1 MGACPRGKQG
11 RIRSLRIQELTGNL
25 QFASSVLLK
34 PMERQKVFGWR
45 DLFVALPLAAAM
57 SLISAAA
64 TESAVANGD
73 TRTINLVNAHTK
85 ESISA
90 TYMVNG
96 QYDGEVL
103 AKLNWFLRDFRIEK
117 STNMDPHL
125 FDIVWNA
132 YRLSGSH
139 EPIVVLSGYRSPQT
153 NAMLRRRS
161 RLVARF
167 SQHML
172 GKAMDQHY
180 VDVPMSKIRDIA
192 MKMQRGGVGYYPTSG
207 TPFVHMD
214 AGNVRS
220 WPRMSYQQLARLFP
234 DGKTVHIPS
243 NGKPLPGYEEARRE
257 IIATG
262 TAYAPIS
269 SVGKPQGFFAHM
281 FGGDSGDEGEA
292 AIALASNNSGNG
304 DGNARGFFQSPTHMA
319 ATPAATA
326 TPAPEIRVAS
336 AAARPALVRLPT
348 ANTQLALV
356 SPAPRH
362 TKDLIAS
369 KIDQTANVQAD
380 TPDQTEQAAEPAIA
394 MPLPPQR
401 PSERLAALLAADVP
415 MPPTL
420 PVELASLDSNYIGY
434 RTPAQSSTQVL
445 ADNHARGDKPSVL
458 PEIITQDGSSAP
470 MRPDHAGE
478 SVLAYA
484 DLPRTDLVQPRG
496 PAPKRTLAHFKL
508 RTIHAKALAAPPMGY
523 NAPMRGLKTAR
534 AAHDFRSTSVVGS
547 VAPGLRSAVRAQE
560 KSLFDNSPNSMST
573 SFVAKLQSIP
583 TDRFTLVNY
592 QVN

>member
-1 MGACPRGKQG
+1 
-11 RIRSLRIQELTGNL
+11 
-25 QFASSVLLK
+25 
-34 PMERQKVFGWR
+34 MERQKVSGWR
-45 DLFVALPLAAAM
+45 HLFVALPLAAAM
-57 SLISAAA
+57 SLVSAAA

-96 QYDGEVL
+96 QYDGAVL
-103 AKLNWFLRDFRIEK
+103 AKLNWFLRDWRIEK
-117 STNMDPHL
+117 PTNMDPHL

-161 RLVARF
+161 RLVAKF

-180 VDVPMSKIRDIA
+180 VDVPMSKIREIA

-220 WPRMSYQQLARLFP
+220 WPRMSYEQLARLFP

-269 SVGKPQGFFAHM
+269 SVGKSQGFFAHM

-292 AIALASNNSGNG
+292 AIAMASANSGNG
-304 DGNARGFFQSPTHMA
+304 DGNARTFFQSPTHMA
-319 ATPAATA
+319 AAPAATA
-326 TPAPEIRVAS
+326 TPEPVTRVAS
-336 AAARPALVRLPT
+336 VAARPALVRLPT

-356 SPAPRH
+356 SPAPKH
-362 TKDLIAS
+362 MKDLIAS
-369 KIDQTANVQAD
+369 KIHQTANV
-380 TPDQTEQAAEPAIA
+380 EAEPADAADQAQTVAEPEISL
-394 MPLPPQR
+394 PLPPQR

-434 RTPAQSSTQVL
+434 RAPSQPPLEAM
-445 ADNHARGDKPSVL
+445 ADRHARGGKPSVL
-458 PEIITQDGSSAP
+458 PDIITQDSSSAP
-470 MRPDHAGE
+470 MRPDHADN

-484 DLPRTDLVQPRG
+484 DMPHTDLAQPRG
-496 PAPKRTLAHFKL
+496 AATKHTLAHFKL
-508 RTIHAKALAAPPMGY
+508 RTIHTKALAAPPMGD

-534 AAHDFRSTSVVGS
+534 AAHNFRSTSIVGA
-547 VAPGLRSAVRAQE
+547 VAPGLRSAVKAQE
-560 KSLFDNSPNSMST
+560 KSLFDNAPNSMST
-573 SFVAKLQSIP
+573 SFVAQLQSMP
-583 TDRFTLVNY
+583 TDRFTMANY